1 MHTDALCVIA
11 VGMLQE
17 GIGQVQLVEENDD
30 YLPDLHE
37 EMVNDPIRTDIAAG

>member
-1 MHTDALCVIA
+1 MHTDACVIA

-17 GIGQVQLVEENDD
+17 GTGQVQLVEENDD

-37 EMVNDPIRTDIAAG
+37 DDPIRTDIAAG